1 MKLIY
6 VNDALAIWGG
16 LERVLAD
23 KINYLASVCHY
34 EILLVTINQG
44 NHPLPYSLHPS
55 VSHQDLKINLHHKY
69 HYRGLKRL
77 WMTIIFE
84 WLYINRLRHVV
95 RNYKPDAIV
104 LMRFDHWE
112 VYFCTQGI
120 PLVVESHSMCISNMF
135 GNRSFLQRI
144 RINLSKYLT
153 KRARVLVTLTEGDAK
168 DWSRYTNKI
177 EVIPNIV
184 YLNESG
190 KYSCQKSKSAIFAG
204 RLSPQKDVF
213 ALLRIWKL
221 VHKRHPDWSL
231 NIYGEGECEAIL
243 RREIDDLDANVY
255 LHAPTQKIIESF
267 KDGSMLL
274 VTSEFEPFGLVLPEA
289 MSCGLPVVSF
299 DCPYGPGDIITDGV
313 DGVLIKNRDIHAF
326 ADKVCQLIEDEDVR
340 RQMGKN
346 GIVSSQ
352 RYRADV
358 IMPKWVDLFQKVL
371 SSQ

>member
-44 NHPLPYSLHPS
+44 NHLLPYSLHPS

-77 WMTIIFE
+77 WITIIFE
-84 WLYINRLRHVV
+84 WLYITRLRHVV
-95 RNYKPDAIV
+95 RNYKPEAIV

-177 EVIPNIV
+177 EIIPSYKPTTKTETVEGIEITWNYQELAGYVVKIADV
-184 YLNESG
+184 ETASYTMTNEKPNKGDTVVGTDGTSG
-190 KYSCQKSKSAIFAG
+190 KIQNTPGSELPSTGGIGTTIFYVLGTTLFLA
-204 RLSPQKDVF
+204 Q
-213 ALLRIWKL
+213 A
-221 VHKRHPDWSL
+221 
-231 NIYGEGECEAIL
+231 
-243 RREIDDLDANVY
+243 
-255 LHAPTQKIIESF
+255 SF
-267 KDGSMLL
+267 L
-274 VTSEFEPFGLVLPEA
+274 
-289 MSCGLPVVSF
+289 
-299 DCPYGPGDIITDGV
+299 
-313 DGVLIKNRDIHAF
+313 
-326 ADKVCQLIEDEDVR
+326 
-340 RQMGKN
+340 
-346 GIVSSQ
+346 
-352 RYRADV
+352 
-358 IMPKWVDLFQKVL
+358 
-371 SSQ
+371 

>member
-1 MKLIY
+1 M
-6 VNDALAIWGG
+6 
-16 LERVLAD
+16 
-23 KINYLASVCHY
+23 CHY

-77 WMTIIFE
+77 WMTIKFE
-84 WLYINRLRHVV
+84 SLYITRLRHVV

-104 LMRFDHWE
+104 LMRFVHLE

-120 PLVVESHSMCISNMF
+120 PLVVESHSMCICNMF
-135 GNRSFLQRI
+135 DNGNLLHRI
-144 RINLSKYLT
+144 WINLSKYLT

-177 EVIPNIV
+177 EVIPNVV

-231 NIYGEGECEAIL
+231 NIYGEGENETSL
-243 RREIDDLDANVY
+243 RREIDDLDANIFI
-255 LHAPTQKIIESF
+255 HAPTRKILESF

-299 DCPYGPGDIITDGV
+299 DCPYGPADIITDGV
-313 DGVLIKNRDIHAF
+313 DGFLIKNRDIHAF
-326 ADKVCQLIEDEDVR
+326 ADKVCQLIEDEDLR
-340 RQMGKN
+340 RRMGRN

-352 RYRADV
+352 RYRADA